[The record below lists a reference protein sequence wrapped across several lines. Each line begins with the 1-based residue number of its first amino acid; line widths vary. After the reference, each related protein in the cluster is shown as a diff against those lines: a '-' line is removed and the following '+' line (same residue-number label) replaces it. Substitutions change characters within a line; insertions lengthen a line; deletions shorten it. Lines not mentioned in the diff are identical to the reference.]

1 MRSRLL
7 LPVLA
12 AGTAV
17 ALAVAPDAA
26 TIVDRSVDLRVDG
39 PALVET
45 VRLEVRLDEP
55 GDLTAWSE
63 YGVGFD
69 DHIRVERI
77 EARVLAASGV
87 EVDKVPRRRFREVTS
102 TGFGLHTSASTTV
115 VPFPA
120 LDVGQ
125 RLAIQVVRRIEPLFP
140 GWQVLLDAG
149 DPQERVEVRVR
160 GGGDHLRW
168 ELRDP
173 AEQFAVERRDDA
185 RVVVVGRDVPRR
197 ESPAYAGD
205 ADWVRPSLRLAWG
218 PDATW
223 SDVAAWYHDLVA
235 GLPRGDGAVR
245 ALAERHTA
253 GVESPRERLE
263 ALAHHVQRTIRYE
276 AVAIG
281 PGGWIPTPAH
291 DTLARG
297 WGDCKDMSELLAELL
312 RAAGLP
318 AHLALVR
325 TGFGGAVD
333 PSFPATLG
341 FNHCVVAVPAS
352 ALDVRPGDTVAD
364 GFVIL
369 DPTVDRGGAAWL
381 SPYLQDQWA
390 LVVDGADGPLVRIPA
405 RADAEGRGLVVS
417 GTVDRD
423 GTLSGRAVMRLFGV
437 RALGWLRDMG
447 SAPPD
452 RIEESI
458 RFWIGEVLPAAR
470 LSRVEWKKLEGEVPA
485 VELAA
490 VLTVPSLVHG
500 SAERLRL
507 RVAGLSPLPQGRV
520 LDGRAEPVVLWPGRH
535 RALWQLHLPTGW
547 RPIREEHTEVRN
559 AAGSSVRSIRTGPDG
574 EAVVDLDVVVL
585 RPRYGPDSFEVLRE
599 LGVAASRAERRSVRL
614 ECEE

>member
-1 MRSRLL
+1 MRSRRLAVL
-7 LPVLA
+7 VAGVTAALA
-12 AGTAV
+12 AA
-17 ALAVAPDAA
+17 ADSA
-26 TIVDRSVDLRVDG
+26 TIVDRSVDLRVEG
-39 PALVET
+39 AALVET

-77 EARVLAASGV
+77 EARVLAASGAEV
-87 EVDKVPRRRFREVTS
+87 ERVPRRRFREVTS

-125 RLAIQVVRRIEPLFP
+125 RLAIEVVRRIEPLFP
-140 GWQVLLDAG
+140 GWQVLLDAAE
-149 DPQERVEVRVR
+149 PQERLEVRVR

-173 AEQFAVERRDDA
+173 AERFEIQPRDDA
-185 RVVVVGRDVPRR
+185 RLVVGGRDVPRR
-197 ESPAYAGD
+197 ESLAYAGD
-205 ADWVRPSLRLAWG
+205 ADWVRPSLRLVWG
-218 PDATW
+218 PHTTW
-223 SDVAAWYHDLVA
+223 SDVARWYSDLVA
-235 GLPRGDGAVR
+235 ELPRGDRDVR
-245 ALAERHTA
+245 ALAEGLTGA
-253 GVESPRERLE
+253 VESPRERLE

-291 DTLARG
+291 ETLARG

-312 RAAGLP
+312 RGAGLP

-325 TGFGGAVD
+325 TGFGGTVD
-333 PSFPATLG
+333 PTFPATLG

-352 ALDVRPGDTVAD
+352 AIEVRPGDTVAD

-369 DPTVDRGGAAWL
+369 DPTVDRGGATWL

-405 RADAEGRGLVVS
+405 RADAEGRGLVIT
-417 GTVDRD
+417 GTVDDD

-437 RALGWLRDMG
+437 RALGWLRDMD

-458 RFWIGEVLPAAR
+458 RYRIGEVLPAAR
-470 LSRVEWKKLEGEVPA
+470 LYRVEWEELEGEIPG

-490 VLTVPSLVHG
+490 AVTVQSMVQG

-507 RVAGLSPLPQGRV
+507 RVAGLSPLPLARV

-535 RALWQLHLPTGW
+535 RALWQLRLPSGW
-547 RPIREEHTEVRN
+547 CPVREEHTEVRT
-559 AAGSSVRSIRTGPDG
+559 AAGSSLRSVRTAAGG
-574 EAVVDLDVVVL
+574 EVVVDLDVVVL
-585 RPRYGPDSFEVLRE
+585 RPRFGPESFDALGE

-614 ECEE
+614 ECGG

>member
-7 LPVLA
+7 AILA
-12 AGTAV
+12 AGTAT
-17 ALAVAPDAA
+17 ALGTAAHAA
-26 TIVDRSVDLRVDG
+26 TILDRSVDLRIEG

-45 VRLEVRLDEP
+45 LRLEVRLDEP
-55 GDLTAWSE
+55 GDLAAWSE
-63 YGVGFD
+63 YGVGCD
-69 DHIRVERI
+69 DHIRIERI
-77 EARVLAASGV
+77 EARVLAASGA
-87 EVDKVPRRRFREVTS
+87 EVDRVPRRRFREITS

-115 VPFPA
+115 VPFPT

-125 RLAIQVVRRIEPLFP
+125 RLAIEVVRRIEPLFP
-140 GWQVLLDAG
+140 SWQVLLDAAE
-149 DPQERVEVRVR
+149 PQDRLEVRVR
-160 GGGDHLRW
+160 GGGDQLRW

-173 AEQFAVERRDDA
+173 EQRYVVEGRDDA
-185 RVVVVGRDVPRR
+185 RLVVVGRDVPRR
-197 ESPAYAGD
+197 DSPAYAGD

-218 PDATW
+218 PAATW
-223 SDVAAWYHDLVA
+223 PAVAAWYHELVA
-235 GLPRGDGAVR
+235 ELPRGEETVR
-245 ALAERHTA
+245 ALAVRLTD
-253 GVESPRERLE
+253 GVESPRARLE

-291 DTLARG
+291 ETLARG

-325 TGFGGAVD
+325 TGFGGTVD
-333 PSFPATLG
+333 PAFPATLG

-352 ALDVRPGDTVAD
+352 AIEVRPGDTVAD

-369 DPTVDRGGAAWL
+369 DPTVDRGGATWL

-405 RADAEGRGLVVS
+405 RADAEGRGLVVA
-417 GTVDRD
+417 GTLGDD
-423 GTLSGRAVMRLFGV
+423 GALSGRAVMRLFGV
-437 RALGWLRDMG
+437 RALGWLRDMR

-458 RFWIGEVLPAAR
+458 RYRIGEVLPAAR
-470 LSRVEWKKLEGEVPA
+470 LYRVEWEEIEGEIPA

-490 VLTVPSLVHG
+490 SVTVPNVVQG

-507 RVAGLSPLPQGRV
+507 RVAGLSPLPLGRV
-520 LDGRAEPVVLWPGRH
+520 LEGRAEPVVLWPGRH
-535 RALWQLHLPTGW
+535 RALWQLRLPSGW
-547 RPIREEHTEVRN
+547 CPVREEHTEVRN
-559 AAGSSVRSIRTGPDG
+559 AAGSSIRSVRTAADG
-574 EAVVDLDVVVL
+574 EVVVDLDVVVL
-585 RPRYGPDSFEVLRE
+585 RPRYGPESFDVLGE

-614 ECEE
+614 ECGG